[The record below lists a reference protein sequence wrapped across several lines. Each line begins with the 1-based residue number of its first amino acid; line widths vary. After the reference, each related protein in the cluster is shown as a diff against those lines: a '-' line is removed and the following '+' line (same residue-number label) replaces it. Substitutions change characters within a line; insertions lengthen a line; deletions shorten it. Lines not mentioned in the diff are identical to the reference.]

1 MNAWREALWHFIGS
15 DGHRHAATVRF
26 SSIDGHRH
34 AATVHFI
41 GSDRYRALFIGGGG
55 SRR

>member
-1 MNAWREALWHFIGS
+1 VREDLRRFIGS

-26 SSIDGHRH
+26 IGCEGHRH
-34 AATVHFI
+34 AATVRFI